1 MNIKLPQKT
10 KIRGK
15 VVKGANNRHA
25 RFSREGQVTT
35 LSEHSK
41 SKTTKEL
48 ERLNKKVMSYL
59 NR

>member
-15 VVKGANNRHA
+15 GKDANNRHA